1 MMKTKKLIISLLCSL
16 TILGSCSKNETSALS
31 PEEDASQFVV
41 LTDVVPDAILE
52 IRYYGTY
59 NFIGERIPGYE
70 QPVALLT
77 RQAADSLKKV
87 SDDLKQQG
95 YRLKI
100 WDGYRPQKA
109 VDRFMEWAKAL
120 NDTRMKAYFYPE
132 LTKDRIIPEEYV
144 AEKSGH
150 TRGSTVD
157 LTLFD
162 MEKEKEVDM
171 GSTFDYFG
179 PMSHPDVQPDEQAG
193 AYPTV
198 LTHEQ
203 YQNRMLLRQAML
215 AHGFKPLDSE
225 WWHFTL
231 KNEPFPQTYFT
242 FPVNM
247 ESVR

>member
-1 MMKTKKLIISLLCSL
+1 MKKFFNYILCSL
-16 TILGSCSKNETSALS
+16 FMMSSCSNNDADSSVLP
-31 PEEDASQFVV
+31 PEENASQFVV
-41 LTDVVPDAILE
+41 LADVVPDVILE
-52 IRYYGTY
+52 IRYYSNY
-59 NFIGERIPGYE
+59 NFVGERIPGYE

-87 SDDLKQQG
+87 SDDLSRQG

-109 VDRFMEWAKAL
+109 VDRFMEWAKDL
-120 NDTRMKAYFYPE
+120 NDTKMKPYFYPE

-162 MEKEKEVDM
+162 MKKEKDVDM
-171 GSTFDYFG
+171 GSSFDYFG
-179 PMSHPDVQPDEQAG
+179 PISHPDVLPGQQAG

-198 LTHEQ
+198 LTEEQ
-203 YQNRMLLRQAML
+203 YQNRMVLRQAML
-215 AHGFKPLDSE
+215 SHGFKPLDSE

-231 KNEPFPQTYFT
+231 ENEPFPDTYFT

-247 ESVR
+247 GKIK